1 MRALLSLTILCLAAT
16 APAQDPTPAPAAP
29 ATPAAPADI
38 PEPLRQAAARLQR
51 ALETTGNLPNCAF
64 TAEWGQ
70 KDQAA
75 QKLDPRLRLLGGV
88 AAHQAAKGAWS
99 RELLHVAFDTDE
111 LLFAGRETLAKDATT
126 GWTRRARRFADGNPV
141 AFAPDPARLLA
152 ALAALDLVVVHREV
166 ASLDDRPVEIATVT
180 LSPDDQ
186 ANLIWAG
193 LLPEPTAGMFQ
204 VFLGGNG
211 AGARAAAPK
220 PEGTLDIAFHLDPA
234 TGYLHRV
241 HLRSN
246 RPDQFGA
253 GRVMVLG
260 GGAGRVR
267 IAGNALA
274 ATDDEDEDEADDAA
288 EPAADAPPTYENG
301 LPVRPRKKRLVE
313 DFVLDFANHGS
324 AQLPELD
331 AAAQRLLGGR

>member
-1 MRALLSLTILCLAAT
+1 MRALLTLAILCLAAT
-16 APAQDPTPAPAAP
+16 APAQDPAPAPAP
-29 ATPAAPADI
+29 TPPADI
-38 PEPLRQAAARLQR
+38 PEPLRQATGRLQR
-51 ALETTGNLPNCAF
+51 ALATTGNLPNCAF
-64 TAEWGQ
+64 TAEWGP
-70 KDQAA
+70 KDQAG
-75 QKLDPRLRLLGGV
+75 QKPDPRLQMLGGV
-88 AAHQAAKGAWS
+88 AAHQSAKGVWS
-99 RELLHVAFDTDE
+99 RELLHVVFDTDE

-126 GWTRRARRFADGNPV
+126 GWTRRARRFVDGNLV

-186 ANLIWAG
+186 ANLLWAG
-193 LLPEPTAGMFQ
+193 LLPEPTAGVFQ

-234 TGYLHRV
+234 TGHLHRV

-253 GRVMVLG
+253 GRFVMLG

-274 ATDDEDEDEADDAA
+274 ATDDEDEDEAADAA

-301 LPVRPRKKRLVE
+301 LPVRPRKKMLVE

-324 AQLPELD
+324 AQLPALD